1 MKPKLLTK
9 RRLGKE
15 RGNRI
20 RLRMAWLAGT
30 DVNDFS
36 QTKLKGSIPT
46 RNADA
51 QACHCRRAFV
61 SASNKLVWERRHKP
75 LIYPSPN
82 VNSVLEKTL
91 GKKFIPLFEKQFTL
105 QTQIDGFKQNR

>member
-1 MKPKLLTK
+1 MNPKLLTK

-15 RGNRI
+15 RVNRMCVK
-20 RLRMAWLAGT
+20 MAWLAGAS
-30 DVNDFS
+30 VKDFI
-36 QTKLKGSIPT
+36 QIKLKGNIPT

>member
-1 MKPKLLTK
+1 M
-9 RRLGKE
+9 
-15 RGNRI
+15 
-20 RLRMAWLAGT
+20 
-30 DVNDFS
+30 
-36 QTKLKGSIPT
+36 
-46 RNADA
+46 
-51 QACHCRRAFV
+51 
-61 SASNKLVWERRHKP
+61 RHKP